1 MDIAAQTQP
10 AAGETAIVRDKTDVI
25 SYDDQGCIVPGKTL
39 TCDEEQLTLPDC
51 QMISRLGRGG
61 MGAVFLAKQKRL
73 DRLVAVKMLNKAVAA
88 NPAFVEKLQ
97 REAVT
102 LAALNHPN
110 VVGCHDIM
118 TTDQGVFLIMEY
130 IPGQLTVRDLV
141 LRLGNLPEPV
151 VARIMLD
158 VVKGLS
164 YIHAKGFT
172 HRDLKPDN
180 LMLFWDKTQ
189 PPRTFAEI
197 FADTQ
202 TRVTICD
209 FGISQHKTV
218 LANAAEG
225 TSPAAADQNNGN
237 GNSNSVLGSPTYMA
251 PEQVYAWEN
260 VDFRA
265 DIYSLASTAYFL
277 LTQSPP
283 FLEKDRAKLIECKI
297 QHDIPDPRLVG
308 AKISGAFAQIL
319 LKMGRAEPDERY
331 SNYHDLMLDLEKVL
345 SAFDVEYL
353 RVNSVEK
360 RKLNLWRSVS
370 IGLGLLICLAGLYPA
385 EKHIRSRYFE
395 AKQIS
400 LASSL
405 YFWNGNRSDWSC
417 QQRDAESDTAVLTG
431 MMSHKPLELR
441 QALINGQSLHIKIR
455 LPSTGKVSCYLYD
468 LSGERCRLTWKRNAT
483 WRSLYRAVSDRQNI
497 PIGFL
502 PERKAMEWLA
512 CDFSLEYNRLVLYLD
527 GKIAG
532 VAHLN
537 PPIQSCNFAVEV
549 DNSALVQIKD
559 VFISDL

>member
-88 NPAFVEKLQ
+88 NPEFVEKLL

-180 LMLFWDKTQ
+180 LMLFWDKPQ

-209 FGISQHKTV
+209 FGISQHKRSGQR
-218 LANAAEG
+218 AEG
-225 TSPAAADQNNGN
+225 IARGGGTEHAMATACWAAR
-237 GNSNSVLGSPTYMA
+237 P
-251 PEQVYAWEN
+251 
-260 VDFRA
+260 
-265 DIYSLASTAYFL
+265 
-277 LTQSPP
+277 
-283 FLEKDRAKLIECKI
+283 
-297 QHDIPDPRLVG
+297 
-308 AKISGAFAQIL
+308 
-319 LKMGRAEPDERY
+319 
-331 SNYHDLMLDLEKVL
+331 
-345 SAFDVEYL
+345 
-353 RVNSVEK
+353 
-360 RKLNLWRSVS
+360 
-370 IGLGLLICLAGLYPA
+370 
-385 EKHIRSRYFE
+385 
-395 AKQIS
+395 
-400 LASSL
+400 
-405 YFWNGNRSDWSC
+405 
-417 QQRDAESDTAVLTG
+417 
-431 MMSHKPLELR
+431 
-441 QALINGQSLHIKIR
+441 
-455 LPSTGKVSCYLYD
+455 
-468 LSGERCRLTWKRNAT
+468 T
-483 WRSLYRAVSDRQNI
+483 WRQSKSMPGKTSTSEPTSTRW
-497 PIGFL
+497 L
-502 PERKAMEWLA
+502 PRRTSSSPNHRHFWK
-512 CDFSLEYNRLVLYLD
+512 
-527 GKIAG
+527 KIAR
-532 VAHLN
+532 
-537 PPIQSCNFAVEV
+537 S
-549 DNSALVQIKD
+549 
-559 VFISDL
+559 